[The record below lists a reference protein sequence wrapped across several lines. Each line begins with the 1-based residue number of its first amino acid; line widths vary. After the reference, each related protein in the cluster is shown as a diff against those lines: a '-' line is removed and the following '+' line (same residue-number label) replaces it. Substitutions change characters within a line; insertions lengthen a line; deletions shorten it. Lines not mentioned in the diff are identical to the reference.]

1 MRYIEGESRDQL
13 ALLPASF
20 DDLIPAD
27 HLVRVIELFVDGLD
41 LDALSFVRAQPAVT
55 GRPGYDPADL
65 LKLYLYGYLYQTRS
79 SRRLEHECERNV
91 EVMWLLKRLRPDHK
105 TIAEFR
111 RHNAAAFRAVCR
123 GLIRLC
129 KTHDLLG
136 ATVAIDGSKFQ
147 AVASAKRALNPKRLA
162 QQEAA
167 LEREIAAWLS
177 RLDEADAT
185 EARAPGAP
193 DRAQIQATIAALKA
207 RANDA
212 TTARQLMEALGL
224 TQHVVGE
231 PDAKVMKTGQGKRP
245 AYNVQTAVDSDTHL
259 IVHHDVVQ
267 DANDTRQLQPMA
279 EAAKT
284 ELEQDALTVVADAGY
299 SNGEHLQQCEDNGI
313 TPYVPVNRAPNNK
326 GDGQHFQADDF
337 HYDNDTDRFTC
348 PAGQTLKRV
357 QVLNHKRQIYYRA
370 EAVACSA
377 CPLKPRC
384 TSGKARTVSRH
395 FEEAAFARATQR
407 LAEKPGMMRLR
418 KSTVE
423 HPFGTLKHVIFGNGR
438 FLVRGLDNVKGEMSL
453 GILAYNLKRLMNL
466 VGAATLHEMLVST

>member
-1 MRYIEGESRDQL
+1 MRYIQGESRDQL

-20 DDLIPAD
+20 DDLVPMD

-41 LDALSFVRAQPAVT
+41 IEALGFGRAQPATT

-65 LKLYLYGYLYQTRS
+65 LKLYLYGYLHQTRS

-111 RHNAAAFRAVCR
+111 RHNAVAFRAVCR

-129 KTHDLLG
+129 KTHNLLG

-147 AVASAKRALNPKRLA
+147 AVASSKRARNPQRLA

-167 LEREIAAWLS
+167 LERAIAAWLL
-177 RLDEADAT
+177 RLDEADT
-185 EARAPGAP
+185 EEARANGAP
-193 DRAQIQATIAALKA
+193 DRDQIQATITALKA
-207 RANDA
+207 RATDA
-212 TTARQLMEALGL
+212 ASQRQLMEALGL

-231 PDAKVMKTGQGKRP
+231 PDARVMKTGQGKRP

-267 DANDTRQLQPMA
+267 DANDTRQLHPMA
-279 EAAKT
+279 ESTKDV
-284 ELEQDALTVVADAGY
+284 LHVDALTVVADAGY
-299 SNGEHLQQCEDNGI
+299 SNGEQLQQCEDNGI
-313 TPYVPVNRAPNNK
+313 TPYVAVNRALNNK
-326 GDGQHFQADDF
+326 GDGQQFQAEDF
-337 HYDNDTDRFTC
+337 RYDNDTDRFTC
-348 PAGQTLKRV
+348 PAGQTLRRV
-357 QVLNHKRQIYYRA
+357 QVLKRKRQIYYRA

-377 CPLKPRC
+377 CPLKARC

-395 FEEAAFARATQR
+395 FNEAAFTRATQR
-407 LAEKPGMMRLR
+407 LAEKPEMMRLR

-453 GILAYNLKRLMNL
+453 GILAYNLKRLMKL
-466 VGAATLHEMLVST
+466 LQPATLHEMLVAT